1 MREQL
6 RAYIIENFMFGASPE
21 ELKDDESLLEAGVL
35 DSTSVLELVAHLE
48 ETYGIIVKDTEL
60 VPQNLDSIVRLEA
73 YLNRKGAS
81 IAA

>member
-6 RAYIIENFMFGASPE
+6 RTYIIENFMFGASPE